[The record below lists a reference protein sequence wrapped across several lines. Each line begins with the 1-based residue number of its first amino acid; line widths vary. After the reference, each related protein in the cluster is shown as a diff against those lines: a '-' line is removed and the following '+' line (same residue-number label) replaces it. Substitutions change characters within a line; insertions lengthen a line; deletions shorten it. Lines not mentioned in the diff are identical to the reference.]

1 MTEAKWYRV
10 SDADKVNICRA
21 LPSTTT
27 FDSSTTLFGD
37 GINGSVIA
45 HQVEPLTHFNDDRD
59 GLTDTLRYHN
69 QILPKLMDEVL
80 GCLGESI
87 CAADMLKQLHNPL
100 TYLKDKHDYMT
111 DTPAKVAAYKSVI
124 ASCVALMEVHEE
136 FSTGTYVPD

>member
-1 MTEAKWYRV
+1 MTDPKWYKI
-10 SDADKVNICRA
+10 SDAEKQIIMNHG
-21 LPSTTT
+21 P
-27 FDSSTTLFGD
+27 FDDLSPHCGLFAD

-45 HQVEPLTHFNDDRD
+45 HQIEPLTHFNEDRD

-87 CAADMLKQLHNPL
+87 CAADMLKQVHNPL